1 MRQITITITMS
12 SLFERFSSREN
23 LKRAYKYVLDELAHS
38 SLSVTP
44 INHASITAIN
54 NLGEQFFVA
63 LEKCLRDGKYVPE
76 KGYFVYIPKD
86 NLGLRPVC
94 IPAMVDRIVYQ
105 AILNQR
111 VLGYKID
118 GQLSDRVCFSNRV
131 NDKEGDDDF
140 LSPYFNGYDAF
151 LKKQKKAFEKGFV
164 WKLGFDVQ
172 QYYEHISIKKLIYKL
187 QNSFGIKDEKV
198 LAILEKLLNTW
209 VEYEDL
215 PKGIPQGPN
224 ASAVLSNAYLASLDK
239 FVDEELNGKEL
250 LGFRYAD
257 DIILMGKTKEA
268 ILRATEKIV
277 RFLRELNLTLNEK
290 TQITELKD
298 SSTIEAM
305 RIMSDYE
312 DNTPEIPDDEFAIV
326 QANVPVVIEKIANNE
341 KVDKQ
346 ELSQLKY
353 YLRVGREYN
362 LNFLLSLISIIP
374 LRPSLTIRIV
384 QYVAEGRQTLD
395 LFGDTMDTVLI
406 DQALWDAYNN
416 TEISEWSKFWIL
428 KLLVSSRGLLVG
440 GMDKEMKRILASK
453 GQTIFKI
460 VSLYHQTIKGHKINI
475 DLVKRAISDSV
486 SDVEKSWYAFFFLNA
501 FEGVRMPVIRDC
513 IEKLLNANSQELN
526 LIGSYLYQS
535 KPQIKIDII
544 EGGFSSYIL
553 KRKVKIIKSPD
564 KKVQIVQG
572 DYYLVRQD
580 ALIPV
585 ASPISILGVNRKRR
599 LKHTI
604 DLPLPEA
611 MQWEKVTL
619 KMKNG
624 LKEVEIWY
632 DDKHLAT
639 VDYIQLGFFRGS
651 KQKNPDRSWG
661 FICALSAFS
670 ATDMTQATAA
680 NMRPMIAVNVKTSLT
695 TGNVHQIK
703 KTLMNRMRAI
713 FKTDENPFHDT
724 RNYYHPRFTLLP
736 SPELRQEEVWQ
747 QGGKLN
753 ENLSYEDTELNLD
766 E

>member
-1 MRQITITITMS
+1 MS

-23 LKRAYKYVLDELAHS
+23 LKKAYKYVLEELAHS

-54 NLGEQFFVA
+54 NLGDQFFIA
-63 LEKCLRDGKYVPE
+63 LEKCLRDEKYVPE

-118 GQLSDRVCFSNRV
+118 GQLSDKVCFSNRV
-131 NDKEGDDDF
+131 NDKEDGDSF

-151 LKKQKKAFEKGFV
+151 IKKQKKAFEKGFV
-164 WKLGFDVQ
+164 WKLELDVQ
-172 QYYEHISIKKLIYKL
+172 QYYEHISIKKLIDKL
-187 QNSFGIKDEKV
+187 QNDFDIKDEKI
-198 LAILEKLLNTW
+198 LAILHQQLNAW

-224 ASAVLSNAYLASLDK
+224 ASAVLSNAYLSSLDK
-239 FVDEELNGKEL
+239 FVEDKLNGKEL
-250 LGFRYAD
+250 LCFRYAD
-257 DIILMGKTKEA
+257 DIVLMGKTKEA

-277 RFLRELNLTLNEK
+277 RFLREHNLVLNEK
-290 TQITELKD
+290 TQIAELKD
-298 SSTIEAM
+298 SGTIEAM

-312 DNTPEIPDDEFAIV
+312 DNTPEIPEDEFAVI

-341 KVDKQ
+341 KVDKL
-346 ELSQLKY
+346 ELRQLKY
-353 YLRVGREYN
+353 YLKVGREYN
-362 LNFLLSLISIIP
+362 LDFLLSLIGIIP
-374 LRPSLTIRIV
+374 LRPSLTILVV
-384 QYVAEGRQTLD
+384 QYVAEGRQMLD

-406 DQALWDAYNN
+406 DQALWGVYNN
-416 TEISEWSKFWIL
+416 AEVSEWSKFWIL

-460 VSLYHQTIKGHKINI
+460 VALYYQTIKKQKINI
-475 DLVKRAISDSV
+475 DLVKRAISDSI
-486 SDVEKSWYAFFFLNA
+486 SDVERSWYAFFFLKA
-501 FEGVRMPVIRDC
+501 FEGERMPVIRDC

-535 KPQIKIDII
+535 KPQVKIDNI
-544 EGGFSSYIL
+544 EGPFSSYIL
-553 KRKVKIIKSPD
+553 QRKKRVVKVDEKKSQM
-564 KKVQIVQG
+564 VQD
-572 DYYLVRQD
+572 DYYLVRKD

-585 ASPISILGVNRKRR
+585 SSPTSMLGVNRKRR
-599 LKHTI
+599 LRHTI
-604 DLPLPEA
+604 DLPLPET

-619 KMKNG
+619 KMKDG

-632 DDKHLAT
+632 DGKHLAT
-639 VDYIQLGFFRGS
+639 VDYIQLGFFTGK
-651 KQKNPDRSWG
+651 KQQNPDRSWG
-661 FICALSAFS
+661 FISALSVLS
-670 ATDMTQATAA
+670 ATDITQATAP
-680 NMRPMIAVNVKTSLT
+680 NMRRMVAVNTGITLKTA
-695 TGNVHQIK
+695 NVHQIK
-703 KTLMNRMRAI
+703 KTVTNRLRAI
-713 FKTDENPFHDT
+713 FKTDENPFHDNK
-724 RNYYHPRFTLLP
+724 NYYHPRFTLLP
-736 SPELRQEEVWQ
+736 PPALRQEEVWQ

-753 ENLSYEDTELNLD
+753 ENLPYEDTELNQ
-766 E
+766 EE